1 MTQSFTTDLW
11 IWDARK
17 SDSWTFV
24 TVPLELSEELREQ
37 VIPGSGFGS
46 IRVEVTLGSTTWRTS
61 AFPDKESGCFVVP
74 IKAAVRKAESVVA
87 GDDVRITLRAV

>member
-1 MTQSFTTDLW
+1 MTQSFTTELW

-61 AFPDKESGCFVVP
+61 AFPDKKSGCFVVP